1 MSKTIEIA
9 NLKEASLNH
18 TNQNLENCQSSLSDL
33 NTQNKNL
40 KSNLNEMKNE
50 NLRNNDKIKNLEN
63 VVDEMQV
70 LNRYS
75 CFQVSIIQF
84 LNNISNKIL
93 FSFNPRK
100 NK

>member
-1 MSKTIEIA
+1 
-9 NLKEASLNH
+9 
-18 TNQNLENCQSSLSDL
+18 LSDL

-40 KSNLNEMKNE
+40 KSNVNELKNE

-70 LNRYS
+70 LNRYC

-84 LNNISNKIL
+84 LNNFSNKIL